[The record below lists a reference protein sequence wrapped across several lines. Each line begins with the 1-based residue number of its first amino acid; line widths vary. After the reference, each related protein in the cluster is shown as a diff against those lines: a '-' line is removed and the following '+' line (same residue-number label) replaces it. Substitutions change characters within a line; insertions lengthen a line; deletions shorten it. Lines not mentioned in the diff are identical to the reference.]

1 MTIYI
6 YYIYIILYI
15 YNYDDIYIYISTY
28 DWNCTSKWSFQLLG
42 MRKKNWPVEFPKN
55 GDMTI
60 PQNTWTLMVV
70 QLVKQITR
78 VI

>member
-1 MTIYI
+1 MTGTA
-6 YYIYIILYI
+6 LP
-15 YNYDDIYIYISTY
+15 SGHS
-28 DWNCTSKWSFQLLG
+28 NCWECV
-42 MRKKNWPVEFPKN
+42 KKNWPVEFPKN

>member
-1 MTIYI
+1 MYI
-6 YYIYIILYI
+6 YTVYIILYI
-15 YNYDDIYIYISTY
+15 YVYNYDDIYIYPLMTGTALPSGHS
-28 DWNCTSKWSFQLLG
+28 NCWECV
-42 MRKKNWPVEFPKN
+42 KKNWPVEFPKN

>member
-1 MTIYI
+1 MYIIMTIYI
-6 YYIYIILYI
+6 YIYPLMTGTALP
-15 YNYDDIYIYISTY
+15 SGHS
-28 DWNCTSKWSFQLLG
+28 NCWECV
-42 MRKKNWPVEFPKN
+42 KKNWPVEFPKN